1 MMMEKETLVFA
12 SGNLI
17 HFFDVPTQSLKSIRR
32 SAGGGGIGCLIKNPI
47 LSHLTVAENGRK
59 PTIFIYQ
66 YPEMKLIATLKKG
79 TRRQYSIL
87 DYTKDGEWLAS
98 QGGDPDYLIT
108 IWDWKKK
115 EIKLRAKSFSNDVV
129 NLMFSPFIHGQLTTC
144 GLGHI
149 KFWKMSTTFTGLKL
163 QGLIGRFGKTEI
175 CDIYGI
181 CPMPDEKVLSGCE
194 WGNILVWENGLIKL
208 EVCRKNRRPCHAGQ
222 ITQIFMRNSEEVMTV
237 GTDGFVR
244 IWFWETV
251 ELSDPPEDDLFVEIE
266 PSCEFRIGRNDYN
279 AELLKIVK
287 INDDEPYWYA
297 QDGLGGI
304 WWCDLSTEV
313 RPLLPKQLFYC
324 HAGEIVAMDTSPTTQ
339 LVATLGK
346 DGRLYVYDYIEKV
359 LIFQHQFPASGGDLI
374 WLPLSLDA
382 TGSIMIAGFSD
393 GVIRVISYAI
403 EQFQLVQVIKSHCKG
418 ITKISINPKGNVF
431 VSASED
437 SSIFIHQITHD
448 DEFIKLIPIGYV
460 MMPSI
465 VTCITWNHL
474 MWSKVILGCKF
485 GDIVQVEVPET
496 PTIYTKTSY
505 HLQHLPL
512 NHFKFKSIKSQIKR
526 TEQIKQIE
534 LKREKRREKKLREF
548 EEKLKENPRL
558 VKEDFLNDE
567 TEDEEENLEPIFI
580 PDPPNSILWIQFT
593 RDETLWLSMSG
604 YDAGYIYE
612 LNADDGDLMSF
623 NEIPEADDIEIHSY
637 VYHENFQIFGMS
649 DGQIRVNRMKEENWR
664 DLKDFWT
671 LSMHDN
677 LFGKIPKVVF
687 SFDKRFLFSIGSDG
701 NFFTYKW
708 NQMPIEKIRTK
719 ITSISV
725 PKVVDNFNLL
735 YIFFLFFFFL

>member
-1 MMMEKETLVFA
+1 MYNLVMMERDTLVFA

-17 HFFDVPTQSLKSIRR
+17 HFFDVPTETLKATRR
-32 SAGGGGIGCLIKNPI
+32 SASGGGIGCLIKNPNP
-47 LSHLTVAENGRK
+47 SFNHLTVAENGRK
-59 PTIFIYQ
+59 PTIYIYQ
-66 YPEMKLIATLKKG
+66 YPEMKLIAALKKG

-87 DYTKDGEWLAS
+87 DYTKDGEWIAS

-149 KFWKMSTTFTGLKL
+149 KFWKMATTFTGLKL

-208 EVCRKNRRPCHAGQ
+208 EVCRKNRRACHAGP

-251 ELSDPPEDDLFVEIE
+251 ELSDPPEDDLYVEIE
-266 PSCEFRIGRNDYN
+266 PSCEFRIGRDNYN

-287 INDDEPYWYA
+287 IHEDEPFWYA

-324 HAGEIVAMDTSPTTQ
+324 HAGEIVAMDTSPVNQ

-346 DGRLYVYDYIEKV
+346 DGRLYLYDYVEKV
-359 LIFQHQFPASGGDLI
+359 LIFQHQFPAAGGDLI
-374 WLPLSLDA
+374 WLPLSIDA
-382 TGSIMIAGFSD
+382 TGSIIIAGFSD
-393 GVIRVISYAI
+393 GIIRVISFYE
-403 EQFQLVQVIKSHCKG
+403 EQLQLVQVVKCHCKA
-418 ITKISINPKGNVF
+418 ITKVSVNPKGNIF
-431 VSASED
+431 LSASDD
-437 SSIFIHQITHD
+437 SSIFIHQLSQEE
-448 DEFIKLIPIGYV
+448 EFVKLIPIGYI
-460 MMPSI
+460 MIPSI
-465 VTCITWNHL
+465 VTCISWNPL

-485 GDIVQVEVPET
+485 GDVVQIELPET
-496 PTIYTKTSY
+496 PTAYTKTSY
-505 HLQHLPL
+505 HLKHLPM

-526 TEQIKQIE
+526 TERIKQIE
-534 LKREKRREKKLREF
+534 LKREQRRERKLREF
-548 EEKLKENPRL
+548 EEKVKENPRL
-558 VKEDFLNDE
+558 DKEAFLAE
-567 TEDEEENLEPIFI
+567 TEDEEEVLEPIFI
-580 PDPPNSILWIQFT
+580 PDPPNSILWIQYT

-612 LNADDGDLMSF
+612 LNSDDGDLMSF
-623 NEIPEADDIEIHSY
+623 NEFPEAIDIEIHSF
-637 VYHENFQIFGMS
+637 VYHENYLIFGMG
-649 DGQIRVNRMKEENWR
+649 DGQIRINRCREENWR
-664 DLKDFWT
+664 DLSDFWT

-677 LFGKIPKVVF
+677 FFGKIPKIVF
-687 SFDKRFLFSIGSDG
+687 SFDKRFLFSVGADG
-701 NFFTYKW
+701 NLFAYKW
-708 NQMPIEKIRTK
+708 NQSPKEKIRRTLTT
-719 ITSISV
+719 ITV
-725 PKVVDNFNLL
+725 PKVVLS
-735 YIFFLFFFFL
+735 